1 MTTIKTPGSIPE
13 NLTATHTSITTNLRI
28 QKEQAQL
35 ARSKPT
41 YIHDIIIQND
51 NQKQWDILLLPPRP
65 PYNDGM
71 FRLRLTFP
79 NDYPFKP
86 PHLRFVTP
94 IYHPNID
101 EKGQMCLAILQYDN
115 WKPGTNIESI
125 IQSLMFLLNDPEPER
140 PLRHQIAEQIYKD
153 KQTFINEAIE
163 YTKKY
168 AEKKP

>member
-1 MTTIKTPGSIPE
+1 MNNNMTTIKTPGSIPE

-115 WKPGTNIESI
+115 WKPGTNIESSSFTI
-125 IQSLMFLLNDPEPER
+125 FNFATFRKIPLKCLNR
-140 PLRHQIAEQIYKD
+140 RFNLK
-153 KQTFINEAIE
+153 T
-163 YTKKY
+163 TKTT
-168 AEKKP
+168 

>member
-1 MTTIKTPGSIPE
+1 MAEKKTTESVTENKTV
-13 NLTATHTSITTNLRI
+13 TQTSFIINQRI
-28 QKEQAQL
+28 QKERAQL

-51 NQKQWDILLLPPRP
+51 NQKQWDILISPPRP
-65 PYNDGM
+65 PYNGGI

-79 NDYPFKP
+79 SDYPFKP

-115 WKPGTNIESI
+115 WKPGTNIES
-125 IQSLMFLLNDPEPER
+125 
-140 PLRHQIAEQIYKD
+140 
-153 KQTFINEAIE
+153 
-163 YTKKY
+163 
-168 AEKKP
+168 